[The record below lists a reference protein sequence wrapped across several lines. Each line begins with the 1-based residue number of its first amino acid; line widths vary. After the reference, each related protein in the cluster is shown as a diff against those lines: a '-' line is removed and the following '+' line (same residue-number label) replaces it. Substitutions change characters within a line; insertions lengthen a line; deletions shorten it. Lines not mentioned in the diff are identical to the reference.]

1 MPNINISWEDKK
13 YYNNTS
19 STSYGNPVTALV
31 SYEPDGRPSKSCLT
45 KAGIERFYGKEEA
58 APAPARKTTEKSSK
72 SSKSS
77 SSGGGVLKAAG
88 KALWGDDSDNKPAR
102 EPRPL
107 SPRQRY
113 WLDLDIESHESYLP
127 HVYIK
132 RVVEHYYVVKKI
144 SPELREEINLRDNK
158 LKEFVA
164 FMKSFP
170 VPEDPLDFLY
180 TIALLESI
188 NNSQDNLFEDAIFRK
203 DGVLIERMESIM
215 ESDNS
220 PLKSKEVQDIIWELE
235 EDGKHDKPSGKFERK
250 NAVVNIDFDN
260 EDNALVF
267 VYNSYV
273 AESVAFEHAITIY
286 YNNLIEKGDI
296 EAFGEMLKLYNKK
309 KRLSADFLEKFQL
322 PIKEEKDAV
331 DVYKMLTNEENR
343 KKSSLKKKLKELKEI
358 IIANNYKDDILV
370 SFLEKQ
376 NELELRNKAKTY
388 KLVKYISLAV
398 CIIASPMLFFLP
410 IVLWYV
416 VFCVK
421 DVHSKIPFLV
431 KGEEA
436 VESVKKI
443 DGQSIKG

>member
-1 MPNINISWEDKK
+1 MPWIDIKWEEKHF
-13 YYNNTS
+13 YNNTT
-19 STSYGNPVTALV
+19 STSYGNPVQALI
-31 SYEPDGRPSKSCLT
+31 SSGGPKPQDLTPAGRKHFGFAESSSVPAKSSSPSKSN
-45 KAGIERFYGKEEA
+45 K
-58 APAPARKTTEKSSK
+58 
-72 SSKSS
+72 KSS
-77 SSGGGVLKAAG
+77 SISGGGVLKAAG
-88 KALWGDDSDNKPAR
+88 KALWGDDSDDKPAR

-132 RVVEHYYVVKKI
+132 GVVEHFYVVKKI
-144 SPELREEINLRDNK
+144 SPELNEEINLRDNK
-158 LKEFVA
+158 LKEFVE

-180 TIALLESI
+180 TFALLESI
-188 NNSQDNLFEDAIFRK
+188 NNSQDNLIEDSIFRK
-203 DGVLIERMESIM
+203 DGVLLERMESIM

-235 EDGKHDKPSGKFERK
+235 EDGEHDKPSGKFERK

-273 AESVAFEHAITIY
+273 AESTAFEYAITIY

-296 EAFGEMLKLYNKK
+296 EAFGEMLELYNKK

-331 DVYKMLTNEENR
+331 DVCKMLTNEENR

-410 IVLWYV
+410 IALWYV

-421 DVHSKIPFLV
+421 NVHSKIPFLV

-443 DGQSIKG
+443 DDKV

>member
-1 MPNINISWEDKK
+1 MPWIDIKWEEKHF
-13 YYNNTS
+13 YNNTT
-19 STSYGNPVTALV
+19 STSYGNPVQALI
-31 SYEPDGRPSKSCLT
+31 SSGGPKPQDLTPAGRKHFGFAESSSVPAKSSSPSKSN
-45 KAGIERFYGKEEA
+45 K
-58 APAPARKTTEKSSK
+58 KSSG
-72 SSKSS
+72 
-77 SSGGGVLKAAG
+77 SSGGSLLKAAG
-88 KALWGDDSDNKPAR
+88 EALWGDDSDNQPIR
-102 EPRPL
+102 EARPL
-107 SPRQRY
+107 SPRLRY

-132 RVVEHYYVVKKI
+132 GVVEHFYIVKKI
-144 SPELREEINLRDNK
+144 SPELSEEIDLKNNK
-158 LKEFVA
+158 LKEFVE

-180 TIALLESI
+180 TVALLESI
-188 NNSQDNLFEDAIFRK
+188 NNSQDNLRQDTIFRK
-203 DGVLIERMESIM
+203 DGVLLERMESIM
-215 ESDNS
+215 KSDNS

-235 EDGKHDKPSGKFERK
+235 EDGKHDEQSEKFERK

-260 EDNALVF
+260 EDSALVF

-273 AESVAFEHAITIY
+273 AESAAFEHAITIY
-286 YNNLIEKGDI
+286 YKNLIEKGDI
-296 EAFGEMLKLYNKK
+296 EAFGEMLVLYNKK
-309 KRLSADFLEKFQL
+309 RRLSADFLEKFQL
-322 PIKEEKDAV
+322 PIKEENDAV
-331 DVYKMLTNEENR
+331 VVYKMLTNEENR
-343 KKSSLKKKLKELKEI
+343 NKSSLKKKLKELKEI

-370 SFLEKQ
+370 SFVEKQ

-398 CIIASPMLFFLP
+398 CIIVGPMLFFLP
-410 IVLWYV
+410 IALWYV

-443 DGQSIKG
+443 DGQV

>member
-1 MPNINISWEDKK
+1 MPWIDIKWEEKHF
-13 YYNNTS
+13 YNNTT
-19 STSYGNPVTALV
+19 STSYGNPVQALI
-31 SYEPDGRPSKSCLT
+31 SSGGPKPQDLTPAGRKHFGFAESSSVPAKSSSPSKSN
-45 KAGIERFYGKEEA
+45 K
-58 APAPARKTTEKSSK
+58 KSSG
-72 SSKSS
+72 
-77 SSGGGVLKAAG
+77 SSGGSLLKAAG
-88 KALWGDDSDNKPAR
+88 EALWGDDSDKQPIR
-102 EPRPL
+102 EARPL
-107 SPRQRY
+107 SPRLRY

-132 RVVEHYYVVKKI
+132 GVVEHFYIVKKI
-144 SPELREEINLRDNK
+144 SPELSEEIDLQNNK
-158 LKEFVA
+158 LKEFVE

-180 TIALLESI
+180 TVALLESI
-188 NNSQDNLFEDAIFRK
+188 NNSQDNLRQDTIFRK
-203 DGVLIERMESIM
+203 DGVLLERMESIM
-215 ESDNS
+215 KSDNS

-235 EDGKHDKPSGKFERK
+235 EDGKHDEQSEKFERK

-260 EDNALVF
+260 EDSALVF

-273 AESVAFEHAITIY
+273 AESAAFEHAITIY
-286 YNNLIEKGDI
+286 YKNLIEKGDI
-296 EAFGEMLKLYNKK
+296 EAFGEMLVLYNKK
-309 KRLSADFLEKFQL
+309 RRLSADFLEKFQL
-322 PIKEEKDAV
+322 PIKEENDAV
-331 DVYKMLTNEENR
+331 VVYKMLTNEENR
-343 KKSSLKKKLKELKEI
+343 NKSSLKKKLKELKEI

-370 SFLEKQ
+370 SFVEKQ

-398 CIIASPMLFFLP
+398 CIIVGPMLFFLP
-410 IVLWYV
+410 IALWYV

-443 DGQSIKG
+443 DGQV

>member
-1 MPNINISWEDKK
+1 LKKHDRVNRREKTLHELKSIAKYQFGENGDKFIPDNVK
-13 YYNNTS
+13 TKGMYHKRILSNGTQLALLNKD
-19 STSYGNPVTALV
+19 YGLFRLNLP
-31 SYEPDGRPSKSCLT
+31 
-45 KAGIERFYGKEEA
+45 
-58 APAPARKTTEKSSK
+58 
-72 SSKSS
+72 
-77 SSGGGVLKAAG
+77 GG
-88 KALWGDDSDNKPAR
+88 
-102 EPRPL
+102 
-107 SPRQRY
+107 
-113 WLDLDIESHESYLP
+113 
-127 HVYIK
+127 
-132 RVVEHYYVVKKI
+132 
-144 SPELREEINLRDNK
+144 EI
-158 LKEFVA
+158 LKE
-164 FMKSFP
+164 
-170 VPEDPLDFLY
+170 LG
-180 TIALLESI
+180 I
-188 NNSQDNLFEDAIFRK
+188 
-203 DGVLIERMESIM
+203 
-215 ESDNS
+215 
-220 PLKSKEVQDIIWELE
+220 
-235 EDGKHDKPSGKFERK
+235 H
-250 NAVVNIDFDN
+250 VVNIDFDN

-296 EAFGEMLKLYNKK
+296 EAFGEMLELYNKK

-370 SFLEKQ
+370 SFVEKQ

-388 KLVKYISLAV
+388 KLVKNISLAV
-398 CIIASPMLFFLP
+398 CIIASPMLFLLP
-410 IVLWYV
+410 IALWYV

-443 DGQSIKG
+443 DEQSIKG